1 MEDVDE
7 PHLTVSGAARRLG
20 IAPATLRTW
29 DRRYGIGP
37 SGHARGRHR
46 RYSAADMARLEL
58 MQRALMQGAAP
69 AEAARYARTSVSA
82 PRPGSALAPPATAE
96 DGMTTPDRAD
106 RPGVL
111 GAVVPPPPVL
121 LGRGGGGASLRMPGA
136 GPRARGLGRAAL
148 AMDPTAV
155 QPAGRG
161 LDRHGR
167 AGRHVGRGGAPGAG
181 RDRGPLGG
189 HRSWRG
195 GRAPAQPVPHRGVR
209 HPDGAAVAPADPV
222 PAPTRPVLLAA
233 MPTEL
238 HVVPLAVLAAL
249 LAERGVGCRSLG
261 AALPADALAAAV
273 RRTAPAAVVLWSQL
287 PVDGRPDRRHR
298 AAGDPPALP
307 DLRRRPR
314 LGRRRAAGGGGR
326 ARAPSSMR
334 ASGSAPPFCGDP
346 QPVAVAVSNEP
357 LPDDA
362 RTFPSEDRRAVGSP
376 RWLTSTG
383 AVMSTT
389 SA

>member
-1 MEDVDE
+1 MAAHAENRGLGGDVDE

-82 PRPGSALAPPATAE
+82 VRPGSALAPPATAE
-96 DGMTTPDRAD
+96 DAMATPDRAD
-106 RPGVL
+106 RPGAL

-148 AMDPTAV
+148 AMDSTAINRLV
-155 QPAGRG
+155 EDSIATDGLVAMWDEVARPVLAAIGDRWATTGRG
-161 LDRHGR
+161 VEVEHLLSQCL
-167 AGRHVGRGGAPGAG
+167 V
-181 RDRGPLGG
+181 
-189 HRSWRG
+189 
-195 GRAPAQPVPHRGVR
+195 
-209 HPDGAAVAPADPV
+209 AVFGTRTSASSAPADPV
-222 PAPTRPVLLAA
+222 PPPARPVLLAA

-261 AALPADALAAAV
+261 AALPADAIAAAV
-273 RRTAPAAVVLWSQL
+273 RRTAPAVVVLWSQL
-287 PVDGRPDRRHR
+287 PSTADPTVVAGLPVTRPRYRTFVAGPGWDG
-298 AAGDPPALP
+298 AALP
-307 DLRRRPR
+307 PGVGVLRSLVDASERI
-314 LGRRRAAGGGGR
+314 GAAVLR
-326 ARAPSSMR
+326 
-334 ASGSAPPFCGDP
+334 
-346 QPVAVAVSNEP
+346 
-357 LPDDA
+357 
-362 RTFPSEDRRAVGSP
+362 
-376 RWLTSTG
+376 
-383 AVMSTT
+383 
-389 SA
+389 

>member
-1 MEDVDE
+1 MDE

-69 AEAARYARTSVSA
+69 AEAARYARTSGSA
-82 PRPGSALAPPATAE
+82 LRPGTALAPPETPE
-96 DGMTTPDRAD
+96 DGATTPDRAA
-106 RPGVL
+106 VL

-121 LGRGGGGASLRMPGA
+121 RGRGGGGASLRMPGA

-155 QPAGRG
+155 NRLVEDSIATDGLVVTWNEVALPVLAAIGDRWAATGRG
-161 LDRHGR
+161 VEVEHLLSQCL
-167 AGRHVGRGGAPGAG
+167 VGVFGTRTAAAAP
-181 RDRGPLGG
+181 
-189 HRSWRG
+189 
-195 GRAPAQPVPHRGVR
+195 PASL
-209 HPDGAAVAPADPV
+209 V

-287 PVDGRPDRRHR
+287 PATADLTVVTGLPVTRPRYRTFVAGPGWDG
-298 AAGDPPALP
+298 AALP
-307 DLRRRPR
+307 AGVGVLRSLLDAGERI
-314 LGRRRAAGGGGR
+314 GAAVLR
-326 ARAPSSMR
+326 
-334 ASGSAPPFCGDP
+334 
-346 QPVAVAVSNEP
+346 
-357 LPDDA
+357 
-362 RTFPSEDRRAVGSP
+362 
-376 RWLTSTG
+376 
-383 AVMSTT
+383 
-389 SA
+389 